1 MAITNGYASLDEV
14 KQGMSI
20 PLSDTIDDTM
30 IEIAIEAASRAIDSY
45 TNRNFYSSGTATRH
59 FAATSNY
66 VAEVDDVA
74 EFVSLKTIDQD
85 DAFTIEWASSDY
97 QLEPLNGIVDGMP
110 TPYTRIRAIGDYL
123 FDPLMGEATIR
134 LEAIFGYIAIPIEV
148 KQACLIQSS
157 RLFKRLD
164 SPLGVAG
171 FGDIGVIR
179 VSSRL
184 DPDVAQ
190 LIDGYRK
197 LRVG

>member
-1 MAITNGYASLDEV
+1 MAITNGYATLNEV
-14 KQGMSI
+14 KQGMGI
-20 PLSDTIDDTM
+20 PVSDTVDDTM
-30 IEIAIEAASRAIDSY
+30 IEIAVEAASRAIDSY
-45 TNRNFYSSGTATRH
+45 TNRNFYTSGTATRYY
-59 FAATSNY
+59 AATSNY
-66 VAEVDDVA
+66 VAEVDDIA
-74 EFVSLKTIDQD
+74 EFVSLNTIDQD
-85 DAFTIEWASSDY
+85 DAFTIAWTSSDY
-97 QLEPLNGIVDGMP
+97 QLEPLNGVVDGMP

-123 FDPLMGEATIR
+123 FDPLMGEATIE
-134 LEAIFGYIAIPIEV
+134 LTAVFGYSAVPIEV

-171 FGDIGVIR
+171 FGDMGIMR
-179 VSSRL
+179 VSSRI